1 MLCFGACMQCY
12 RCLFYICCV
21 DGDDYMSP
29 SPLLMFES
37 DQNSVSFQFVPIC
50 DQTMNEGNENATLQ
64 ISIQEQDQN
73 LITTGQP
80 SITNVL
86 IIGEN
91 Y

>member
-1 MLCFGACMQCY
+1 
-12 RCLFYICCV
+12 
-21 DGDDYMSP
+21 
-29 SPLLMFES
+29 MFES
-37 DQNSVSFQFVPIC
+37 DQNSVSFRFVPIC
-50 DQTMNEGNENATLQ
+50 DQSMNEGDENATLQ